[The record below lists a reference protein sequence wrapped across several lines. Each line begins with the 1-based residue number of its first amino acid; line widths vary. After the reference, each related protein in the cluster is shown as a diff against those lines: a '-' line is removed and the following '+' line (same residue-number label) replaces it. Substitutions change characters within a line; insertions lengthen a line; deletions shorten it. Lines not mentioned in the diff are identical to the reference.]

1 MNAQPPISRRRV
13 DVKSEAKSSWV
24 ENVMGVPSWERRG
37 RLLRGGRSPG
47 RGRMDRRE
55 VVRRSGSE
63 EWGGVRDSVAGS
75 AVKGFG
81 GSMSGG
87 GSGAAGDFRRSRGYS
102 SGGW

>member
-1 MNAQPPISRRRV
+1 M
-13 DVKSEAKSSWV
+13 KSEARSSLV
-24 ENVMGVPSWERRG
+24 ESVMGVPSWERRG

-47 RGRMDRRE
+47 RGRRERRE
-55 VVRRSGSE
+55 VVRREGSE
-63 EWGGVRDSVAGS
+63 AWGGVRDSVAGS
-75 AVKGFG
+75 AVKGSV

>member
-1 MNAQPPISRRRV
+1 M
-13 DVKSEAKSSWV
+13 E
-24 ENVMGVPSWERRG
+24 
-37 RLLRGGRSPG
+37 
-47 RGRMDRRE
+47 RRE

-75 AVKGFG
+75 AVKGFV